1 MSENHRWHMFLI
13 FFGNMVVDLFSI
25 SQAIEYT
32 GGVGMIRPGE
42 KKSCVRKNEYSLW
55 PYSW

>member
-1 MSENHRWHMFLI
+1 MFLI

-25 SQAIEYT
+25 SQAIEYI

-42 KKSCVRKNEYSLW
+42 KKSCVRKNEYSL
-55 PYSW
+55 